1 MDNTLLF
8 LINRQW
14 TNPFLDRL
22 MATFTS
28 FDVWMPFLLILGLVL
43 LWRGDFRMRS
53 FIIVALLT
61 IAFTDGVVTQFGK
74 SLVNRPRPAQA
85 LADVR
90 EVSLENTHPGILGV
104 FRPVK
109 VVISQAPTGAVI
121 GRSFPS
127 GHAMNNTAI
136 ATLAILFFGR
146 WGCLYLLPALVVA
159 YSRIYCGSHWP
170 SDVIVSAFLAVG
182 FSLILASIFS
192 YLYRLFASRWLP
204 KLYARYPMLMASSA
218 S

>member
-8 LINRQW
+8 LINRVW
-14 TNPFLDRL
+14 TNAFLDRL

-28 FDVWMPFLLILGLVL
+28 SDVWMPVLFILGVLL
-43 LWRGDFRMRS
+43 LWRGSFRTRS
-53 FIIVALLT
+53 FIIVSLLT
-61 IAFTDGVVTQFGK
+61 IAFTDGVITQFGK
-74 SLVNRPRPAQA
+74 TLINRPRPAQA

-90 EVSLENTHPGILGV
+90 EVSLEKTHPAFLGV
-104 FRPVK
+104 FRSVQIGISPAPVGK
-109 VVISQAPTGAVI
+109 VI

-127 GHAMNNTAI
+127 GHAMNNTVI

-146 WGCLYLLPALVVA
+146 WGCLYLVPAAIVA

-170 SDVIVSAFLAVG
+170 SDVIVSVVLAVG
-182 FSLILASIFS
+182 FSLILACIFS
-192 YLYRLFASRWLP
+192 SLYRQLASRWLP
-204 KLYARYPMLMASSA
+204 KLFARHPVLLASSA

>member
-14 TNPFLDRL
+14 TNAFLDRL

-28 FDVWMPFLLILGLVL
+28 FDVWMPFLFILGLLL
-43 LWRGDFRMRS
+43 LWLGGFRMRS
-53 FIIVALLT
+53 FIIVTLLT

-74 SLVNRPRPAQA
+74 QLVNRPRPTQA

-90 EVSLENTHPGILGV
+90 EVSLENTHPAFLGV

-109 VVISQAPTGAVI
+109 VAISPAPTGAVI

-127 GHAMNNTAI
+127 GHAMNNTVI
-136 ATLAILFFGR
+136 GTLAILFFGR
-146 WGCLYLLPALVVA
+146 WGCLYLLPAAVVA
-159 YSRIYCGSHWP
+159 YSRVYCGSHWP
-170 SDVIVSAFLAVG
+170 SDVIVSAVLGIG
-182 FSLILASIFS
+182 FSLILVCLFS
-192 YLYRLFASRWLP
+192 YLYQQLASRWLP
-204 KLYARYPMLMASSA
+204 RLYAKYPVLLMSSA

>member
-14 TNPFLDRL
+14 TNAFLDQV

-28 FDVWMPFLLILGLVL
+28 FDVWMPVLFILGLLL
-43 LWRGDFRMRS
+43 LWQGGFRTRS
-53 FIIVALLT
+53 FVIVALLT
-61 IAFTDGVVTQFGK
+61 IAFTDGVITQFGK
-74 SLVNRPRPAQA
+74 KLINRPRPAEA

-90 EVSLENTHPGILGV
+90 EVSLEKTHPAFLGV
-104 FRPVK
+104 FRSVK
-109 VVISQAPTGAVI
+109 IAISQAPVGEVV

-127 GHAMNNTAI
+127 GHAMNNTVI

-146 WGCLYLLPALVVA
+146 WGCLYLIPAAIVA

-170 SDVIVSAFLAVG
+170 SDVIVSVFLAIG
-182 FSLILASIFS
+182 FCLILACVFS
-192 YLYRLFASRWLP
+192 VLYRQLASRWLP
-204 KLYARYPMLMASSA
+204 KLYARHPALLASSV